1 MNVREEFVAANGRQ
15 IEREEGKDGRK
26 WDECKS
32 DDL

>member
-15 IEREEGKDGRK
+15 IEKEGKDGRK